1 LSRSSPAGYCRMHSV
16 GILNSKMT
24 VPFDCVKTMTLIL

>member
-1 LSRSSPAGYCRMHSV
+1 MHSV